1 MLLKN
6 SLFFKVSLYDSLLF
20 RWNQAEFSGAQGDR
34 TGKRRSTISFKNMRE
49 KSVKEGISTIPVDVK
64 LYFIRTRIKE
74 MMSVYMHEYRI
85 YKAEFNS
92 IRRQNLKNRWALDK
106 SVLKDYPIPP
116 EKPNLYESFTPDIFY
131 RLIQTALAK
140 RLDWNKLIEYQQL
153 GAFETKS

>member
-1 MLLKN
+1 
-6 SLFFKVSLYDSLLF
+6 
-20 RWNQAEFSGAQGDR
+20 
-34 TGKRRSTISFKNMRE
+34 
-49 KSVKEGISTIPVDVK
+49 
-64 LYFIRTRIKE
+64 
-74 MMSVYMHEYRI
+74 MHEYRI